1 MVRQVG
7 ADDGGIFSFRYS
19 LACVING
26 LVEAV
31 RTPSACFFEPQKIS
45 HSRDWVNHGC
55 KRSGIRCDD
64 NILAEAPLEP
74 QSGYAKA
81 GVLIGEVEV
90 ARIVRRLGHSPRHV
104 SLRTVF
110 NLTTHNQFVR

>member
-1 MVRQVG
+1 MGRHVG
-7 ADDGGIFSFRYS
+7 VDYGGIFALGPSR
-19 LACVING
+19 ACVINRF
-26 LVEAV
+26 VEAL
-31 RTPSACFFEPQKIS
+31 RTPSTCFFEPHKIY

-110 NLTTHNQFVR
+110 NLTTHN